1 MENKK
6 NMKLAMTLIL
16 LAATMSSLGQLAWKI
31 GADASDNK
39 FAYLMYFIGLVAAG
53 IGMVVLM
60 ISFRFGEVSI
70 LQPMM
75 SVGFALSIIFGAM
88 FLNEG
93 ITTLKVVGTLFI
105 IGGSALLGYEGGKDN
120 D

>member
-6 NMKLAMTLIL
+6 NMKLAMLLIL
-16 LAATMSSLGQLAWKI
+16 VAATMSSLGQLAWKF
-31 GADASDNK
+31 GADATDSK
-39 FAYLMYFIGLVAAG
+39 FAILMYIVGLIAAG
-53 IGMVVLM
+53 VGMVVLM

-75 SVGFALSIIFGAM
+75 SVGFALSIVFGAM

-93 ITTLKVVGTLFI
+93 ITTMKIIGTLFI